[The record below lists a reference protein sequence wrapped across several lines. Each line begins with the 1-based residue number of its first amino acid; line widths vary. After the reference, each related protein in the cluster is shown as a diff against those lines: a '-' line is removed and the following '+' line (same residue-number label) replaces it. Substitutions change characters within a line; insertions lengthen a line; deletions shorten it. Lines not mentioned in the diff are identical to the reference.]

1 MPDLILEI
9 AESVP
14 AALVAVQLYSP
25 GAFTVMLDMFT
36 NNINSVPSL
45 NHITEGKGSPAIIE
59 QLMVKFWPSRR

>member
-1 MPDLILEI
+1 MPALILDL

-14 AALVAVQLYSP
+14 APLSAVQLYSP
-25 GAFTVMLDMFT
+25 GAFVVMLDMFA
-36 NNINSVPSL
+36 NCVNSDPSL